1 MLLYCA
7 EQWAFSGGCVVN
19 LHQLNNSEFHVEF
32 EKAARANQ
40 SSAIVVLHFINDCER
55 RKSYLDLGY
64 SSVFSYCVR
73 RLKYSSSTAGRYI
86 QAARCILEHPE
97 MLAMLEAR
105 EISIS
110 TICQIAS
117 ILTEDNKQSILER
130 VRGRSR
136 REVERIACD
145 YRPPVALS
153 DRMDPVRVATNNGER
168 HMVFTQFLAP
178 EEYAG
183 IFDEV
188 RDLMPGDA
196 SYGDVSLAVF
206 REYRDRHHPIARQA
220 RRETKKGSASLH
232 SHRWECDA
240 EHSRYIPDEVRDV
253 VFVRDGGQCTFVAR
267 DGTQCQCRKGLHVD
281 HITPVANSGRNELSN
296 LRLLCGAHNL
306 RAAELAMGMHVMQ
319 PYWRAQ

>member
-1 MLLYCA
+1 M
-7 EQWAFSGGCVVN
+7 N
-19 LHQLNNSEFHVEF
+19 LRRMNNAEFHFEF

-55 RKSYLDLGY
+55 RKSCLDLGY

-73 RLKYSSSTAGRYI
+73 KLKYSSSTAGRYI

-97 MLAMLEAR
+97 MTSMLEAR

-117 ILTEDNKQSILER
+117 ILTQDNKQSILER

-153 DRMDPVRVATNNGER
+153 DRMDPVRVATNDGER
-168 HMVFTQFLAP
+168 HMVFTQFLAS
-178 EEYAG
+178 EEYAE
-183 IFDEV
+183 IFDDV
-188 RDLMPGDA
+188 RNSMPGSM
-196 SYGDVSLAVF
+196 SYGDISLAVF
-206 REYRDRHHPIARQA
+206 REYHERHSPIARQK
-220 RRETKKGSASLH
+220 RRELKKGSASLH
-232 SHRWECDA
+232 SHRWELS
-240 EHSRYIPDEVRDV
+240 EGLRHIPDEVRDV
-253 VFVRDGGQCTFVAR
+253 VFVRDGGQCTFVAP
-267 DGTQCQCRKGLHVD
+267 DGTRCQCRKGLHVD
-281 HITPVANSGRNELSN
+281 HVTPVANGGRNELSN
-296 LRLLCGAHNL
+296 LRLLSGAHNR
-306 RAAELAMGMHVMQ
+306 RAAELTMGMHVMR